1 MEDTYLRPDTFT
13 LESAGI
19 DWLTATCYRTS
30 GRVAFDALGK
40 DLIAEQARHGLE
52 LRTWK
57 SGGYH
62 GQVCGGVMFGARH
75 DTWICKLSS
84 DVERERWQDLRAEA
98 TNITRADVQLTI
110 RLKQA
115 NINYFA
121 QQRERAEAARGK
133 RGRRANVTFIT
144 STLDGDSLYLG
155 KRTSDLFARVYDKG
169 REQRTEPRGL
179 LIRQEVEAK
188 GEAVDPL
195 LKQLEQASSVELE
208 AARVVSLYMEA
219 RKIQTIP
226 NEVGFV
232 WAARG
237 NSTRPDAGLRWMRSA
252 VAPTVQ
258 RMASC
263 GRLIE
268 VLEALGIS
276 DRVTINDAENSDSSL
291 EEN

>member
-84 DVERERWQDLRAEA
+84 DVARERWQDLRAEA

-144 STLDGDSLYLG
+144 STL
-155 KRTSDLFARVYDKG
+155 
-169 REQRTEPRGL
+169 GL